1 MRVGLGSGHVSPGAE
16 LACRLFAVCVCR
28 MCLQDVVGHGEASF
42 VALHVFNLV
51 FVAFMLM
58 IVADRS
64 CV

>member
-1 MRVGLGSGHVSPGAE
+1 MQSW
-16 LACRLFAVCVCR
+16 LADCLPCASAGW
-28 MCLQDVVGHGEASF
+28 CLQDGVGHGEASF

-51 FVAFMLM
+51 FVAFVLMLM

>member
-1 MRVGLGSGHVSPGAE
+1 MRLQDG
-16 LACRLFAVCVCR
+16 VCR
-28 MCLQDVVGHGEASF
+28 MCLQDVSAGWCLQDGVGHGEASF

-51 FVAFMLM
+51 FVAFVLMLM